1 MQCMSTGRSAVACNT
16 CTSASDC
23 FPQFHAPHAVSP
35 ACLHMTQ
42 AREGAIDGAIF
53 GPEHALGRVG
63 PGEGREEGFGIYGVC
78 GRAARSHQ
86 EGLVCALHRLAIS
99 DHR

>member
-1 MQCMSTGRSAVACNT
+1 
-16 CTSASDC
+16 
-23 FPQFHAPHAVSP
+23 
-35 ACLHMTQ
+35 MTQ
-42 AREGAIDGAIF
+42 ARDGAIDGAIF

-63 PGEGREEGFGIYGVC
+63 PGKGREEGFGMYGVC

-99 DHR
+99 DHREMCPIYLLCACVCVCVWANIHGFVG